1 MRKFIFGTAA
11 TLTALSL
18 QAGVDFKKDIAPIFE
33 TRCVKCHGEKKQKG
47 EYRLDNAKDI
57 LVAGDSGEKPLV
69 AGDPAASYLLKL
81 VKMDEDADE
90 VMPPKGGTLTKDQ
103 IAKIEAWIKEGAKF
117 PAGLTLENKAKKKR
131 NNTFLN

>member
-33 TRCVKCHGEKKQKG
+33 SRCVKCHGEKKQKG

-57 LVAGDSGEKPLV
+57 VKAGDSEESPIV
-69 AGDPAASYLLKL
+69 AGKPDASYLFKL
-81 VKMDEDADE
+81 VAMSEDDDD

-103 IAKIEAWIKEGAKF
+103 VAKIKAWIAEGAKF
-117 PAGLTLENKAKKKR
+117 PAGLTLKDKSPKK
-131 NNTFLN
+131 